1 MQNQL
6 CLTVVMEDVSRLL
19 LQLLDLTF
27 QMFMVKVVF

>member
-1 MQNQL
+1 MRNQL
-6 CLTVVMEDVSRLL
+6 CLTVVTEDVSRLL